1 VQFEE
6 LNLIVFQM
14 NVERDNIKFM
24 REKERSAA
32 SSLFAPST
40 SATANRWPKK
50 KDGDE
55 DDEDDGGP
63 GRSCGGND
71 FNAPG
76 RFVC

>member
-1 VQFEE
+1 
-6 LNLIVFQM
+6 M

-32 SSLFAPST
+32 SSLFSPST
-40 SATANRWPKK
+40 SATSNRWPNK

-55 DDEDDGGP
+55 DDEDGGGG
-63 GRSCGGND
+63 GRGCGGND